1 MSASPAGCR
10 GAEPAPDGEP
20 TDGRRLYEA
29 VKALADDMGADAPV
43 HILPTLCFANCE
55 RGCSVGIA
63 ATGKWSYVMGELTP
77 EHAADLL
84 TYAAAYAKAKTG
96 VVLPPGVRPLA
107 DERDRPLPRHLR
119 AIQGRRR
126 MTDAS
131 RIPATIITGFLGAG
145 KTTLVRHL
153 LETARGKRLAII
165 VNEFGSVG
173 VDGEVLRS
181 CGIESCPEENI
192 VELVQWLSS
201 AAPWPKI
208 SSPPC
213 RR

>member
-1 MSASPAGCR
+1 MPFLTALAPEDAFTVSDGVDVPHNNRPHLYICLSCRCR

-96 VVLPPGVRPLA
+96 VVLPSGRPASLQTSVIA
-107 DERDRPLPRHLR
+107 RFPPPSSHPRTPPNDRREPHPRDHHHRLPR
-119 AIQGRRR
+119 RR
-126 MTDAS
+126 
-131 RIPATIITGFLGAG
+131 
-145 KTTLVRHL
+145 
-153 LETARGKRLAII
+153 
-165 VNEFGSVG
+165 
-173 VDGEVLRS
+173 
-181 CGIESCPEENI
+181 
-192 VELVQWLSS
+192 
-201 AAPWPKI
+201 
-208 SSPPC
+208 
-213 RR
+213 